1 VRARAEPVAA
11 PPTSVR
17 VDERPQVI
25 ELLPDPERVLPMLIG
40 GRPALASD
48 GGTIDVLNPATGRTI
63 AKVPAATRDDIQ
75 TAYDAA
81 DAAFPAWS
89 KAHPTERARALR
101 HLADLV
107 DAHGDELAAL
117 DVMDN
122 GSPIKEMRK
131 DVDIASA
138 QLRYFAGLTLQARGE
153 TIPTGDGRLNYT
165 LRQPYGVI
173 GRIVPFN
180 HPLMFAAGKIAA
192 PLAAGNTVI
201 IKPSE
206 HTSLSALRLAE
217 IISEALPPGVVNI
230 VTGWGHTAGDAMV
243 AHPGIRRLAFIG
255 ADTTGR
261 AIVQRAMSINV
272 KHVSLELGGKNPL
285 LVFADADL
293 DLAVDGA
300 IRGMNFTWQGQSCGS
315 TSRVY
320 VQRDIHDAFLDK
332 LVTSVSSL
340 KQGLPDDW
348 TTETGSMI
356 NQQQFDKVQS
366 YVKLGQEEGSRLVIG
381 GEHVTDDGLQ
391 DGLFIS
397 PAVFADVD
405 HDSRM
410 AREEIFGPVMAV
422 MPFDDYADGLQRA
435 NDTGL
440 GLTASVYTRDIG
452 VAHRFADDVE
462 AGFVW
467 VNDSSRHFLGAP
479 FGGYKDSGIG
489 REEDLEELLSYTQVK
504 NVNVWYAP

>member
-1 VRARAEPVAA
+1 VAR
-11 PPTSVR
+11 
-17 VDERPQVI
+17 
-25 ELLPDPERVLPMLIG
+25 
-40 GRPALASD
+40 
-48 GGTIDVLNPATGRTI
+48 
-63 AKVPAATRDDIQ
+63 VPAATRDDIA

-81 DAAFPAWS
+81 AAAFPAWS
-89 KAHPTERARALR
+89 TAHPTERARALR

-107 DAHGDELAAL
+107 DDHGDELAAL
-117 DVMDN
+117 DVLDN

-138 QLRYFAGLTLQARGE
+138 QLRYFAGLVLQVRGE
-153 TIPTGDGRLNYT
+153 TIPTGHGRLNYT
-165 LRQPYGVI
+165 LRQPYGVV

-201 IKPSE
+201 MKPSE

-217 IISEALPPGVVNI
+217 LIDDALPPGVVNM
-230 VTGWGHTAGDAMV
+230 VTGWGHTAGDAIV
-243 AHPGIRRLAFIG
+243 SHPGIRRLAFIG
-255 ADTTGR
+255 AETTGR
-261 AIVQRAMSINV
+261 AIVARAMGVNV

-285 LVFADADL
+285 LVFPDADL
-293 DLAVDGA
+293 ELAVDGA

-315 TSRVY
+315 TSRVF
-320 VQRDIHDAFLDK
+320 VDREIHEEFLDR
-332 LVTSVSSL
+332 LVNTVESL
-340 KQGLPDDW
+340 KQGMPDDW

-356 NQQQFDKVQS
+356 NRAQFDKVQH
-366 YVKLGQEEGSRLVIG
+366 YVALGVEEGSRLVTG
-381 GEHVTDDGLQ
+381 GEHITADGLA
-391 DGLFIS
+391 DGMFIS

-405 HDSRM
+405 PQSRM

-422 MPFDDYADGLQRA
+422 MPFSGYDEGLALA
-435 NDTGL
+435 NDTEL
-440 GLTASVYTRDIG
+440 GLTASVFTRDIG
-452 VAHRFADDVE
+452 VAHRFAHDVE

-489 REEDLEELLSYTQVK
+489 REEDIEELLSYTQVK
-504 NVNVWYAP
+504 NVNVLYAP